1 MAFDSRLQSQRFELK
16 YHISEEVALLVRN
29 FVSSYLEID
38 EYGATR
44 PQLSYPVH
52 SLYLD
57 SDDLR
62 MYWDTINGNKNR
74 FKLRIRFYEN
84 RPRAPVYFEI
94 KRRMNNII
102 FKQRAAVHRDAV
114 EGILAGQLPDP
125 AHLVS
130 HDPRHLVAL
139 QRFSELMQ
147 ATRAKP
153 KVHVAYIREAWI
165 SPQNNAVRVTMD
177 RDVVSDPEPTARLS
191 SEMSEPVSV
200 FGKEVILE
208 LKFTDRF
215 PEWFRHL
222 VAVFGL
228 QRGSAAKYVD
238 GVELLGEQRLG
249 PVATMTPSARSL
261 ELEPG
266 RSRRRAAVALRAGAR
281 RGPEAAS

>member
-16 YHISEEVALLVRN
+16 YRISEEVALMVRN
-29 FVSSYLEID
+29 FVSSYLQID

-62 MYWDTINGNKNR
+62 IYWETINGIKNR
-74 FKLRIRFYEN
+74 FKLRIRFYES
-84 RPRAPVYFEI
+84 RPKAPVYFEI

-102 FKQRAAVHRDAV
+102 LKQRAAVHREAV
-114 EGILAGQLPDP
+114 EVILAGQLPDP

-147 ATRAKP
+147 RYEAKP
-153 KVHVAYIREAWI
+153 KLHVAYIREAWI
-165 SPQNNAVRVTMD
+165 SPHNNAVRVTLD
-177 RDVVSDPEPTARLS
+177 RHVFDDPEPTAQLS
-191 SEMSEPVSV
+191 SEMVEPVAV
-200 FGKEVILE
+200 FGRDVILE

-215 PEWFRHL
+215 PDWFRHL
-222 VAVFGL
+222 VQVFGL
-228 QRGSAAKYVD
+228 QQGSAAKYVD
-238 GVELLGEQRLG
+238 GLALLGEHRVGGRAALMNTMRALEQRD
-249 PVATMTPSARSL
+249 
-261 ELEPG
+261 E
-266 RSRRRAAVALRAGAR
+266 RRRTIEQVRAAGEPR
-281 RGPEAAS
+281 RKASL